1 MRKNVRNLLLAVIV
15 LATLVLLFLYPKEIQ
30 KGVSEGLRLCGE
42 VIIPSL
48 FPFMALAGFISRTGA
63 ARILA
68 IPIES
73 VMSPLFRLPKEAG
86 GTVLLSLIGGYPVG
100 ASSVATLCAQGY
112 VDRKDGSRMLT
123 FCANAGPAMAVVA
136 IGKGLLGNI
145 YVGWIIYL
153 SHIAAAIVT
162 GWCFARFAPKPS
174 KSKSTHYHKGQSL
187 PDAFVGAVS
196 DGALQML
203 TVCGYVVLFSGVTA
217 LFKLWDAEWISAFTE
232 VTCGTKWAALS
243 GLSAPIICGI
253 LSFGGFSVMCQ
264 ISSLSRGLIS
274 FKQLIISRIV
284 NAILGFAI
292 CSAVITALPQSLQV
306 LSNIGE
312 KSVWISELS
321 IPLSISML
329 VMAAVFLCSVGCKE
343 KVLQK

>member
-1 MRKNVRNLLLAVIV
+1 MRKNVKNLLLAVIV
-15 LATLVLLFLYPKEIQ
+15 LAALVLLFLYPKEIQ
-30 KGVSEGLRLCGE
+30 KGIGEGLKLCGE
-42 VIIPSL
+42 IIIPAL

-63 ARILA
+63 ARLLA
-68 IPIES
+68 IPFES

-100 ASSVATLCAQGY
+100 ASSVAMLCAQGY
-112 VDRKDGSRMLT
+112 VDRKDSSRMLT
-123 FCANAGPAMAVVA
+123 FCANAGPAMVVIA

-174 KSKSTHYHKGQSL
+174 KNKSARYHKGQSL

-203 TVCGYVVLFSGVTA
+203 TVCGYVVLFSGVNS
-217 LFKLWDAEWISAFTE
+217 LFKLWGAEWISAFTE

-264 ISSLSRGLIS
+264 ISSLSHGLIS

-284 NAILGFAI
+284 NALLGFVI
-292 CSAVITALPQSLQV
+292 CSAAIKTLPQSLQV

-321 IPLSISML
+321 IPLSVSML